1 MLYPLSY
8 SRVRFGQL
16 SDDTILPSA
25 RNYRIGQFLG
35 DAGSPGGLIPS
46 VLRTTRE
53 NACRAA

>member
-8 SRVRFGQL
+8 SRLRFQQL
-16 SDDTILPSA
+16 SDDTILPSG

-35 DAGSPGGLIPS
+35 DSGSPSGLIPA

-53 NACRAA
+53 IVCGAA